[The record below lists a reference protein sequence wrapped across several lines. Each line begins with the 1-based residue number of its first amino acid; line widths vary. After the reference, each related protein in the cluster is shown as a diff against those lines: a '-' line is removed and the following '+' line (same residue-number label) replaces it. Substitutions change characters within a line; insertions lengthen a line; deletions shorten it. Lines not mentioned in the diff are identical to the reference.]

1 VGGEAGAAAATVTT
15 MTNEARLMTTKL
27 CNEPLAAPA
36 ESAEPAL
43 QVHIDWQN
51 YLTTVAFAERSLFL
65 NLGAILSRSAND
77 MHAEVPVIAQLCPFL
92 KWGRKAT
99 EVPSC
104 MVVGQLQRT
113 DELGRI
119 VRINGEIRSVV
130 RIAFSTSVM
139 ALNALVMARKAGQL
153 ALGFGVLSNEIRV
166 FSRSL
171 DGCMKRMKLLNDRSV
186 ETVSLLLKLQGRL
199 RVFQLASA
207 AITASKADPSLI
219 VGVLHRQEEQIDSCR
234 SQLQKLTK
242 DLRATLSDAST
253 LLLMGAML
261 AQGAKIEAVYGG
273 EHAQALSQVA
283 AEFGVTVD
291 RIVASVATL
300 SVETK

>member
-1 VGGEAGAAAATVTT
+1 MRAEA
-15 MTNEARLMTTKL
+15 
-27 CNEPLAAPA
+27 
-36 ESAEPAL
+36 
-43 QVHIDWQN
+43 
-51 YLTTVAFAERSLFL
+51 
-65 NLGAILSRSAND
+65 LG
-77 MHAEVPVIAQLCPFL
+77 IAQLFYCL
-92 KWGRKAT
+92 KCFVQAT
-99 EVPSC
+99 EVPFR
-104 MVVGQLQRT
+104 MGEVELRRT

-130 RIAFSTSVM
+130 RIAFSTSLM
-139 ALNALVMARKAGQL
+139 ALNALVMARKAGQR

-186 ETVSLLLKLQGRL
+186 ETVSMLLKLQGRL
-199 RVFQLASA
+199 RVFQLT
-207 AITASKADPSLI
+207 AITLENSHGQPDLI
-219 VGVLHRQEEQIDSCR
+219 QVVLHRQEEHIENCR
-234 SQLQKLTK
+234 AQLQKLTN
-242 DLRATLSDAST
+242 DLRTTLADASS

-273 EHAQALSQVA
+273 EHATALSQVA

-300 SVETK
+300 SGETK